1 MVKENALA
9 IRRTEVTEVMCVL
22 DLDPDAEMTRLH
34 VAVGSGDTD
43 ARRFSAVHSD
53 IKEAEHVT
61 PGLSSSEGRE
71 LVTSSRAPHSGCA
84 SQNSVHSS
92 MVVAASSRGVR
103 AMALFVEEPATGKER
118 STRDLGKYAVH
129 VLWEQQY
136 PKMKAA

>member
-1 MVKENALA
+1 
-9 IRRTEVTEVMCVL
+9 
-22 DLDPDAEMTRLH
+22 
-34 VAVGSGDTD
+34 
-43 ARRFSAVHSD
+43 
-53 IKEAEHVT
+53 
-61 PGLSSSEGRE
+61 
-71 LVTSSRAPHSGCA
+71 
-84 SQNSVHSS
+84 